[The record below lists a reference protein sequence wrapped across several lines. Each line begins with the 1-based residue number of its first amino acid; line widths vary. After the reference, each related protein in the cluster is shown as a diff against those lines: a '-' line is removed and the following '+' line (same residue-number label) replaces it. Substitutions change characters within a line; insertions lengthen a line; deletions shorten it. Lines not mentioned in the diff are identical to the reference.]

1 MQSLAR
7 NIVTQNTPDIQ
18 VSGVFGLTSAHMGI
32 TLYRSAP
39 LVSVRQIS
47 ICRTHYITNAELYP
61 ADTIGAIAEENDINA
76 IAGIV
81 YPFRFFNASG

>member
-18 VSGVFGLTSAHMGI
+18 VSGVFGLTDRTMGI

-39 LVSVRQIS
+39 LVSVRQIG
-47 ICRTHYITNAELYP
+47 IYI
-61 ADTIGAIAEENDINA
+61 
-76 IAGIV
+76 
-81 YPFRFFNASG
+81 FFCK